1 MSDAEFERTNVRIA
15 NDNNDKIFTANGEI
29 ITFEGFLKVYLEGTD
44 NEDEEQAGILPA
56 LKEGQS
62 LGYESVIATEKYTKA
77 PYRYTEASLVK
88 KLEELGIGRP
98 STYSPTIS
106 TIQKRGYVDKPILEG
121 VDRDY
126 VKMSLVSGN
135 IKTEK
140 LIEITGNDKGKLIP
154 TDIGEIVTNFLGTHF
169 DSILE
174 YGFTAKVES
183 DFDEIAQGNIEWKK
197 NIKDFYKDFHTT
209 VKDVSENA
217 ERESG
222 ERVLGEHPE
231 TGKTILVRLGKF
243 GPMVQMGDRDDEDK
257 IFASLQKNQTLS
269 TISFKEALDLFLLP
283 KDLGSYKEE
292 EVLVSNGRFGPY
304 VKFGTKYVSIPRGEN
319 PLDITYERAVEL
331 IDEKEAADAPIAH
344 YEELPVQ
351 KAIGRFGPYIKW
363 NSIFINISKKYDY
376 DNLSQEDIETL
387 IEDKKRKEI
396 EKVIH
401 NWEDQ
406 GIRVEKARWGRFN
419 IIKGK
424 LKIELPKTTDAPAL
438 TLEEV
443 EKMIE
448 AKKPKKKTVKKAKTK
463 KK

>member
-1 MSDAEFERTNVRIA
+1 MV
-15 NDNNDKIFTANGEI
+15 
-29 ITFEGFLKVYLEGTD
+29 
-44 NEDEEQAGILPA
+44 
-56 LKEGQS
+56 
-62 LGYESVIATEKYTKA
+62 
-77 PYRYTEASLVK
+77 
-88 KLEELGIGRP
+88 
-98 STYSPTIS
+98 
-106 TIQKRGYVDKPILEG
+106 
-121 VDRDY
+121 
-126 VKMSLVSGN
+126 
-135 IKTEK
+135 
-140 LIEITGNDKGKLIP
+140 
-154 TDIGEIVTNFLGTHF
+154 THF
-169 DSILE
+169 DSILD